1 MHADTH
7 IDELD
12 PASPLVEVVAEL
24 FGLLA
29 DPTRVRIIL
38 ALDVDELSVN
48 HLADLVDRAPAAVSQ
63 HLAKL
68 RLARLVT
75 VRQEGNRAFYRLRDE
90 HPRRLVIEALL
101 QAEHAVSD
109 EPGHHEPRRNRER

>member
-7 IDELD
+7 QEDLD
-12 PASPLVEVVAEL
+12 PSSPLVDVVAEL
-24 FGLLA
+24 FGPVG

-38 ALDVDELSVN
+38 ALDLDELSVN
-48 HLADLVDRAPAAVSQ
+48 HLAAIVDRPPSAVSQ

-68 RLARLVT
+68 RLPRLVT

-90 HPRRLVIEALL
+90 HPRRLVVEALR
-101 QAEHAVSD
+101 QAEHAVS
-109 EPGHHEPRRNRER
+109 

>member
-7 IDELD
+7 EDELD
-12 PASPLVEVVAEL
+12 PSSPLVDVVAEL

-29 DPTRVRIIL
+29 DPTRVRIIV

-48 HLADLVDRAPAAVSQ
+48 HIADIVDRPPAAVSQ

-90 HPRRLVIEALL
+90 HARRLVLEALR

-109 EPGHHEPRRNRER
+109 SPRHHGER

>member
-7 IDELD
+7 QEELD
-12 PASPLVEVVAEL
+12 PASPLVDVVAEL
-24 FGLLA
+24 FSLLA

-48 HLADLVDRAPAAVSQ
+48 HIADIVDRPPAAVSQ

-90 HPRRLVIEALL
+90 HARRLVLEALR

-109 EPGHHEPRRNRER
+109 MPHHHRER